1 MAAGAG
7 GAEDDMVF
15 AGVTSE
21 EQGEGGLDESVEGE
35 PVGGG
40 EGAEGGS

>member
-7 GAEDDMVF
+7 GSEDDAVF
-15 AGVTSE
+15 IGISGKE
-21 EQGEGGLDESVEGE
+21 EGKGGLDESVEGE
-35 PVGGG
+35 AVGDG